1 MPKSVITEGKTSTE
15 AIEKGLKELNVSKN
29 QVEIKIL
36 EEKKKSF
43 FSILDPHVVKVELTL
58 KENAQEGTIAEK
70 KKNDDEKVNQ
80 KKKADQDDL
89 ESAKA
94 SIETF
99 FNEFLTK
106 ISPEITYKI
115 EIKEDVINVV
125 VDGNESTKLI
135 GYRGEALNSLQI
147 ILSTIANKNKDAGIK
162 VILDIGNYKDTRKA
176 TLEELAGKLER
187 TVMKSG
193 KSVTLEPM
201 TAYERKIIH
210 TKLQNSDR
218 VETKSIGEEPRRK
231 IVVSLKRK

>member
-58 KENAQEGTIAEK
+58 KENAQEGKLVEK
-70 KKNDDEKVNQ
+70 KKNNDEKVNQ

-89 ESAKA
+89 ESAKV

-99 FNEFLTK
+99 LNEFLTK

-125 VDGNESTKLI
+125 IDGNESTKLI

-147 ILSTIANKNKDAGIK
+147 ILSTIANKDKDAGIK

-210 TKLQNSDR
+210 TKLQNSEFVR
-218 VETKSIGEEPRRK
+218 TYSIGEDDRRR
-231 IVVSLKRK
+231 IVIAKK

>member
-58 KENAQEGTIAEK
+58 KENAQEGKIVEK

-99 FNEFLTK
+99 LNEFLTK

-193 KSVTLEPM
+193 KSVTIEPM
-201 TAYERKIIH
+201 TAYERKNIH
-210 TKLQNSDR
+210 TKLQNSEFVR
-218 VETKSIGEEPRRK
+218 TYSIGEDDRRR
-231 IVVSLKRK
+231 IVIAKK

>member
-1 MPKSVITEGKTSTE
+1 MPKTIIAEGKTSTE
-15 AIEKGLKELNVSKN
+15 AIEKGLKELKATRS
-29 QVEIKIL
+29 QVDVKIL

-58 KENAQEGTIAEK
+58 KENAQEGKIVEK

-99 FNEFLTK
+99 LNEFLTK

-201 TAYERKIIH
+201 TPYERKIIH
-210 TKLQNSDR
+210 TKLQNSEFVR
-218 VETKSIGEEPRRK
+218 TYSIGEDDRRR
-231 IVVSLKRK
+231 IVIAKK

>member
-1 MPKSVITEGKTSTE
+1 MHKSVITEGKTSTE
-15 AIEKGLKELNVSKN
+15 AVEKGLKELNVSKN

-58 KENAQEGTIAEK
+58 KENAQEGKIVEK

-99 FNEFLTK
+99 LNEFLTK

-210 TKLQNSDR
+210 TKLQNSEFVR
-218 VETKSIGEEPRRK
+218 TYSIGEDDRRK
-231 IVVSLKRK
+231 IVSAKK

>member
-43 FSILDPHVVKVELTL
+43 FSILDPHVVKFELTL
-58 KENAQEGTIAEK
+58 KENAQEGKIVEK

-99 FNEFLTK
+99 LNEFLTK

-210 TKLQNSDR
+210 TKLQNSEFVR
-218 VETKSIGEEPRRK
+218 TYSIGEDDRRR
-231 IVVSLKRK
+231 IVIAKK

>member
-58 KENAQEGTIAEK
+58 KENAQEGKIVEK

-99 FNEFLTK
+99 LNEFLTK

-125 VDGNESTKLI
+125 VDGNKSTKLI

-210 TKLQNSDR
+210 TKLQNRMTYKEDMKFPK
-218 VETKSIGEEPRRK
+218 TF
-231 IVVSLKRK
+231 VSMRLAK

>member
-58 KENAQEGTIAEK
+58 KENAQEGKIVEK

-99 FNEFLTK
+99 LNEFLTK

-125 VDGNESTKLI
+125 VDGNKSTKLI

-201 TAYERKIIH
+201 TAYE
-210 TKLQNSDR
+210 
-218 VETKSIGEEPRRK
+218 
-231 IVVSLKRK
+231 

>member
-58 KENAQEGTIAEK
+58 KENAQEGKIVEK
-70 KKNDDEKVNQ
+70 KKIDDEKVNQ

-99 FNEFLTK
+99 LKEFLTK

-210 TKLQNSDR
+210 TKLQNSEFVR
-218 VETKSIGEEPRRK
+218 TYSIGEDDRRR
-231 IVVSLKRK
+231 IVIAKK

>member
-58 KENAQEGTIAEK
+58 KENAQEGKIVEK

-99 FNEFLTK
+99 LNEFLTK

-210 TKLQNSDR
+210 TKLQNS
-218 VETKSIGEEPRRK
+218 IGEDDRRR
-231 IVVSLKRK
+231 IVIAKK

>member
-58 KENAQEGTIAEK
+58 KENAQEGKIVEK

-99 FNEFLTK
+99 LNEFLTK

-210 TKLQNSDR
+210 TKLQNSEFVR
-218 VETKSIGEEPRRK
+218 TYSIGEDDRRR
-231 IVVSLKRK
+231 IVIAKK